1 MFPACN
7 RHILRVKTTKKKATA
22 DCTQL
27 RLKGS
32 SRDLYVKLHTD
43 EM

>member
-7 RHILRVKTTKKKATA
+7 RHILRVKKKIKATT